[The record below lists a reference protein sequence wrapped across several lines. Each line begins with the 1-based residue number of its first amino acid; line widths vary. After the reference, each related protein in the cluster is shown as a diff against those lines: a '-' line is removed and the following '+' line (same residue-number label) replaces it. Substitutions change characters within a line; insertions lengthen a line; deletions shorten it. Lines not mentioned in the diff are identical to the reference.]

1 MSNAMV
7 LVTSQQYVL
16 FQCCWEDMSAHQ
28 LYNKCLPW
36 RIHSYCVSICT
47 LFFSLSNECF
57 HVHTCWCYHAF
68 SSVCFCLLW
77 HSTIWLKRC
86 FKCINFVSAI
96 DLINLPIFHI
106 VFIISI
112 FAVAAFCGESCA
124 ELTHLP
130 LFAYTTTFWCH
141 ICVIHKYVIHLLPNQ

>member
-86 FKCINFVSAI
+86 FKRINFVSAI
-96 DLINLPIFHI
+96 HLINLPHFFSFHHFNICCCCILWGKLCWTDPFAI
-106 VFIISI
+106 VCLYHYFLMPYLCDSQICDS
-112 FAVAAFCGESCA
+112 
-124 ELTHLP
+124 P
-130 LFAYTTTFWCH
+130 TT
-141 ICVIHKYVIHLLPNQ
+141 